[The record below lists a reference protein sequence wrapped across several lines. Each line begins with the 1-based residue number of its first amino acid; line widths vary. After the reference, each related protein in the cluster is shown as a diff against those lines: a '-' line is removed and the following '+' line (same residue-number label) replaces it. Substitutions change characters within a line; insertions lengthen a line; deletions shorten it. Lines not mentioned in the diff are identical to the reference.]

1 MMYYLSRH
9 EHATDLIDTVSHRMV
24 LILGNFKKERKRV
37 LDKIGDTFRYTG
49 FLPMIF
55 DFEGPCSKDTTGIG

>member
-1 MMYYLSRH
+1 
-9 EHATDLIDTVSHRMV
+9 MV